1 MELSYR
7 RRRRLVAL
15 TVVAAVAGGIS
26 AAIILLPSGE
36 KADSGP
42 TSSPAPLDDEV
53 TSQASPRQTRLSA
66 ADRRQLKATIGLFVS
81 SSVARHHPERSWA
94 LVDPALRQGL
104 TKQQWS
110 AGNIPVVPYPAAGVD
125 LLTLES

>member
-15 TVVAAVAGGIS
+15 AVVSAVVAGVGAAVL
-26 AAIILLPSGE
+26 LLPQGH
-36 KADSGP
+36 K
-42 TSSPAPLDDEV
+42 LDNGTPGATTGAGAV
-53 TSQASPRQTRLSA
+53 HSQPKPPRQKRLSA
-66 ADRRQLKATIGLFVS
+66 ADRSLLKTTIALFVS
-81 SSVARHHPERSWA
+81 SSVSPHHPERSWA
-94 LVDPALRQGL
+94 VVEPALRQGL

-125 LLTLES
+125 LVTLE